1 MPEENVVDVNLRVCV
16 CQLTLVVCIVDV
28 HCGSRREWEVRVARR
43 MMMPAALCVASRPD
57 GRIKTPKWFILLR
70 TTRSLLK
77 RGCNMPCIVTNI
89 SAPRDIRPNR

>member
-1 MPEENVVDVNLRVCV
+1 MVDVNLRVCV
-16 CQLTLVVCIVDV
+16 SSLL
-28 HCGSRREWEVRVARR
+28 SFALWFSAPEWEVRAARR
-43 MMMPAALCVASRPD
+43 MMMMPAALCVASRPD

-77 RGCNMPCIVTNI
+77 RGCNMPCIVTGL